1 MGKTK
6 KREYAEHE
14 KKGISQARNLGT
26 DRVLKKIIEHTSV
39 TGHQVKS

>member
-6 KREYAEHE
+6 KTEYAEHE

-26 DRVLKKIIEHTSV
+26 DRLLGKIVQHAFV
-39 TGHQVKS
+39 TGH